1 MVIWGARQIGKTY
14 LVKEMFAKKYLKD
27 YVYIDLKKDDKA
39 ASYFSSTVDDE
50 KYLSFIESSY
60 GKIISNDCPLIID
73 EAQTV
78 PNVMTSLKYF
88 NQDHP
93 ELPIIVTGS
102 MVRLA
107 LLRSDKKDSDSIL
120 FPVGKINS
128 LSKAMCLNPISCS
141 KMDKTNF
148 PAFSMNLMSL
158 TNYIRRESLFTI
170 GLENNNT
177 NSNSSWILEET
188 SVRLTL
194 KRRREP
200 LIR

>member
-1 MVIWGARQIGKTY
+1 
-14 LVKEMFAKKYLKD
+14 
-27 YVYIDLKKDDKA
+27 
-39 ASYFSSTVDDE
+39 
-50 KYLSFIESSY
+50 
-60 GKIISNDCPLIID
+60 
-73 EAQTV
+73 
-78 PNVMTSLKYF
+78 MTSLKYF

-128 LSKAMCLNPISCS
+128 LPKAMCLNPISCS

-170 GLENNNT
+170 GPENNNT

>member
-1 MVIWGARQIGKTY
+1 MKRIYLDEILSWYRKKEGRKPLVIWGARQIGKTY

-50 KYLSFIESSY
+50 KYLSFIESCY
-60 GKIISNDCPLIID
+60 GKIISNECPLIID

-128 LSKAMCLNPISCS
+128 LSMFPMGFEGIISPQR
-141 KMDKTNF
+141 KRED
-148 PAFSMNLMSL
+148 AFENK
-158 TNYIRRESLFTI
+158 ESLFSKNAI
-170 GLENNNT
+170 GK
-177 NSNSSWILEET
+177 I
-188 SVRLTL
+188 
-194 KRRREP
+194 
-200 LIR
+200 